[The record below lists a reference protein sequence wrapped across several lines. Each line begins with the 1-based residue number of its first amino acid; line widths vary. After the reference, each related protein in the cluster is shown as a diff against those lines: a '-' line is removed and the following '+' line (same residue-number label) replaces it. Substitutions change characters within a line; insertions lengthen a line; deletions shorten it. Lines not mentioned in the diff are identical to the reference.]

1 MLIKI
6 IQRRRKDPRRP
17 ADLRRLLRYL
27 FTPKLSRDPLPSPP
41 RLLGPPFLHRLVTS
55 ALPWGPGVEKAAA
68 DLTEQMVNYSRNA
81 RIGLGRPETWFLHMI
96 FSFSPKASPALRDP
110 PDGHVVPARNRS
122 QSANALR
129 VVFDALDFLGWHPM
143 QPGVFV
149 CHGDRRHIHVHA
161 VIVLPFEGGGLWDI
175 MRMSRTQLWE
185 IAQISTAAFDLPGV
199 GRTAAQHHD
208 RWIVLED
215 ENEA

>member
-6 IQRRRKDPRRP
+6 IHKRRKSPRRP

-27 FTPKLSRDPLPSPP
+27 FTPKLSREPLPSPP

-55 ALPWGPGVEKAAA
+55 ELPWGPGVEKAAA
-68 DLTEQMVNYSRNA
+68 DLTEQMVDYCRDTRS
-81 RIGLGRPETWFLHMI
+81 GLDMPEAWYVHMI
-96 FSFSPKASPALRDP
+96 FSFSPKASPALREP
-110 PDGHVVPARNRS
+110 PDGHVVPPRNRS

-129 VVFDALDFLGWHPM
+129 VVFDVLKFLGWHPV

-161 VIVLPFEGGGLWDI
+161 VIAVPAQGKDLWDI
-175 MRMSRTQLWE
+175 MRMSRKWLWE
-185 IAQISTAAFDLPGV
+185 IAQIGTDAFGLPGV
-199 GRTAAQHHD
+199 GRTAEQHQH
-208 RWIVLED
+208 RWLTFEHREEV
-215 ENEA
+215 